1 MKNRKKQSLLTI
13 SCPIFTLI
21 VIGIGVLLA
30 YLQKHLS
37 ALFSSEVMKSLGNTL
52 SFQEKGTIPLIGAI
66 VFYALMAFGV
76 VSLILAIAKKKG
88 GYILPILAWVAA
100 FMVVLFSSDYITGEH
115 NFKTIDLVFAIVLAI
130 ISFIDALL
138 PFFYVSKEEE
148 VQTIASSKSVD
159 VSSKPQEK
167 LKNKEDSVKEK
178 EAEASKE
185 EQEKPIIEEKTEE
198 KQKEQNEQPVPE
210 KIVEQPIQKA
220 PKNTK
225 KKPIQGEEKLTVPD
239 EAEKKEEAK
248 EATALEAPA
257 PTAQDAAAK
266 EEGEKETAPVTK
278 DAEIVT
284 TPVTSSETNSR
295 IAGKYEVYPEAGFFK
310 YRLKAN
316 NGEIL
321 IVSNGYKTR
330 DGAKKGIETLQKNI
344 ANGVTKITTDKKG
357 YAQFRISTGNDSRL
371 IVTGEIYPNAVG
383 AQNAL
388 NSVQK
393 FYRTDKVIDLD
404 EIPETEIRE
413 WRVTLPDVEVSEK
426 GKFEVFVDPETS
438 KFRGRLLANNGQ
450 VLFVTS
456 TYASKNGVISAFEKI
471 QKKLA
476 TNDLTVTCDKQG
488 RYQFM
493 IYADNGSVMV
503 MGETYPSRERAISA
517 ATSAKRFAAKAT
529 ILGMK

>member
-1 MKNRKKQSLLTI
+1 MKNRKKQSILTI
-13 SCPIFTLI
+13 SCPILTLI

-52 SFQEKGTIPLIGAI
+52 SFQEKGTMPLIGAI
-66 VFYALMAFGV
+66 VFYALMVFGV
-76 VSLILAIAKKKG
+76 VSLILAIVKKKG
-88 GYILPILAWVAA
+88 GYILPISAWVAA
-100 FMVVLFSSDYITGEH
+100 FMVLLFSSDYITGEH

-130 ISFIDALL
+130 VSFIDALL

-159 VSSKPQEK
+159 ASSKPQEK
-167 LKNKEDSVKEK
+167 VENKEDSVKEK
-178 EAEASKE
+178 EVETSKE
-185 EQEKPIIEEKTEE
+185 EQEKPIVEEK
-198 KQKEQNEQPVPE
+198 QNEQPVPE
-210 KIVEQPIQKA
+210 KTVEQPIQKA
-220 PKNTK
+220 PKNAK
-225 KKPIQGEEKLTVPD
+225 KKPMQNEEKQKGPD
-239 EAEKKEEAK
+239 EAEKKVEAK
-248 EATALEAPA
+248 ETTVLETPA
-257 PTAQDAAAK
+257 PIAQNAPVK

-284 TPVTSSETNSR
+284 APVTSSETNSR

-357 YAQFRISTGNDSRL
+357 YAQFRIFTGNDSRL
-371 IVTGEIYPNAVG
+371 IVSGEIYPNAVG

>member
-66 VFYALMAFGV
+66 VFYALMVFGV
-76 VSLILAIAKKKG
+76 VSLILAIVKKKG
-88 GYILPILAWVAA
+88 GYILPISAWVAA
-100 FMVVLFSSDYITGEH
+100 FMVLLFSSDYITGEH
-115 NFKTIDLVFAIVLAI
+115 NFKTIDLVFAIALAI
-130 ISFIDALL
+130 VSFIDALL

-159 VSSKPQEK
+159 APSKSQEK
-167 LKNKEDSVKEK
+167 VENNEDSVKEK
-178 EAEASKE
+178 EAEEPKE

-198 KQKEQNEQPVPE
+198 KQKEQPVPE
-210 KIVEQPIQKA
+210 KTVEQPIQKA

-225 KKPIQGEEKLTVPD
+225 KKPSQNEEKQTVPD

-248 EATALEAPA
+248 ETTALEAPA
-257 PTAQDAAAK
+257 QIAQDAPAK
-266 EEGEKETAPVTK
+266 EEGGKETTPVTK

-284 TPVTSSETNSR
+284 TPATSSETNSR
-295 IAGKYEVYPEAGFFK
+295 ITGKYEVYPEAGFFK

-357 YAQFRISTGNDSRL
+357 YAQFRIFTGNDSRL
-371 IVTGEIYPNAVG
+371 IVSGEIYPNAVG

>member
-1 MKNRKKQSLLTI
+1 MKNRKKQSILTI
-13 SCPIFTLI
+13 SCPILTLI

-52 SFQEKGTIPLIGAI
+52 SFQEKGTMPLIGAI
-66 VFYALMAFGV
+66 VFYALMVFGV
-76 VSLILAIAKKKG
+76 VSLILAIVKKKG
-88 GYILPILAWVAA
+88 GYILPISAWVAA
-100 FMVVLFSSDYITGEH
+100 FMVLLFSSDYITGEH

-130 ISFIDALL
+130 VSFIDALL

-159 VSSKPQEK
+159 ASSKPQEK
-167 LKNKEDSVKEK
+167 VENKEDSVKEK
-178 EAEASKE
+178 EVETSKE
-185 EQEKPIIEEKTEE
+185 EQEKPIVEEK
-198 KQKEQNEQPVPE
+198 QNEQPVPE
-210 KIVEQPIQKA
+210 KTVEQPIQKA
-220 PKNTK
+220 PKNAK
-225 KKPIQGEEKLTVPD
+225 KKPIQNEEKQKVPD

-248 EATALEAPA
+248 ETTVLETPA
-257 PTAQDAAAK
+257 PIAQDAPAK

-284 TPVTSSETNSR
+284 TPATSSETNSR
-295 IAGKYEVYPEAGFFK
+295 ITGKYEVYPEAGFFK

-357 YAQFRISTGNDSRL
+357 YAQFRIFTGNDSRL
-371 IVTGEIYPNAVG
+371 IVSGEIYPNAVG

-471 QKKLA
+471 QKK
-476 TNDLTVTCDKQG
+476 
-488 RYQFM
+488 
-493 IYADNGSVMV
+493 
-503 MGETYPSRERAISA
+503 
-517 ATSAKRFAAKAT
+517 
-529 ILGMK
+529 

>member
-1 MKNRKKQSLLTI
+1 MKNRKKQSILTI
-13 SCPIFTLI
+13 SCPILTLI

-52 SFQEKGTIPLIGAI
+52 SFQEKGTMPLIGAI
-66 VFYALMAFGV
+66 VFYALMVFGV
-76 VSLILAIAKKKG
+76 VSSILAIAKKKG

-100 FMVVLFSSDYITGEH
+100 FMVLLFSSDYITGEH
-115 NFKTIDLVFAIVLAI
+115 NFKTIDLVFAIVLAV

-167 LKNKEDSVKEK
+167 VENKEEDLVKEK
-178 EAEASKE
+178 EVETSKE
-185 EQEKPIIEEKTEE
+185 EQEKPIVDEKTEE
-198 KQKEQNEQPVPE
+198 KQKEQPVPE
-210 KIVEQPIQKA
+210 KTVEQPIQKA

-225 KKPIQGEEKLTVPD
+225 KKPIQDEEKLTVTD

-248 EATALEAPA
+248 EATALETPA
-257 PTAQDAAAK
+257 PIAQDAPVK

-357 YAQFRISTGNDSRL
+357 YAQFRIFTGNDSRL
-371 IVTGEIYPNAVG
+371 IVSGEIYPNAVG

>member
-1 MKNRKKQSLLTI
+1 MKNRKKQSILTI
-13 SCPIFTLI
+13 SCPILTLI

-52 SFQEKGTIPLIGAI
+52 SFQEKGTMPLIGAI
-66 VFYALMAFGV
+66 VFYALMVFGV
-76 VSLILAIAKKKG
+76 VSLILAIVKKKG
-88 GYILPILAWVAA
+88 GYILPISAWVAA
-100 FMVVLFSSDYITGEH
+100 FMVLLFSSDYITGEH

-130 ISFIDALL
+130 VSFIDALL

-159 VSSKPQEK
+159 ASSKPQEK
-167 LKNKEDSVKEK
+167 VENKEDSVKEK
-178 EAEASKE
+178 EVETSKE
-185 EQEKPIIEEKTEE
+185 EQEKPIVEEK
-198 KQKEQNEQPVPE
+198 QNEQPVPE
-210 KIVEQPIQKA
+210 KTVEQPIQKA
-220 PKNTK
+220 PKNAK
-225 KKPIQGEEKLTVPD
+225 KKPIQNEEKQKVPD

-248 EATALEAPA
+248 ETTVLETPA
-257 PTAQDAAAK
+257 PIAQNAPVK

-284 TPVTSSETNSR
+284 TPATSSETNSR
-295 IAGKYEVYPEAGFFK
+295 ITGKYEVYPEAGFFK

-357 YAQFRISTGNDSRL
+357 YAQFRIFTGNDSRL
-371 IVTGEIYPNAVG
+371 IVSGEIYPNAVG